1 MIGSVATTIVE
12 LIIPQSNPLS
22 NLKEDRATGK
32 VTVQHDYIKSHSVL
46 DLIEKYNSG
55 NLKPKVKQKVKNE
68 LVKRGGVVFN

>member
-1 MIGSVATTIVE
+1 MAIKLTKS
-12 LIIPQSNPLS
+12 QSIR
-22 NLKEDRATGK
+22 DRNTGK
-32 VTVQHDYIKSHSVL
+32 VTVQHDYVKSYSVL

>member
-1 MIGSVATTIVE
+1 MAIKLTSS
-12 LIIPQSNPLS
+12 QSIR
-22 NLKEDRATGK
+22 DRATGK
-32 VTVQHDYIKSHSVL
+32 VTIQHDYIKSHSVL

>member
-1 MIGSVATTIVE
+1 MAIKLTSS
-12 LIIPQSNPLS
+12 QSIR
-22 NLKEDRATGK
+22 DRATGK

>member
-1 MIGSVATTIVE
+1 MAIKLTKS
-12 LIIPQSNPLS
+12 QSIR
-22 NLKEDRATGK
+22 DRNTGK
-32 VTVQHDYIKSHSVL
+32 VTVQHDYVKSDSVL

>member
-1 MIGSVATTIVE
+1 MAIKLTKS
-12 LIIPQSNPLS
+12 QSIR
-22 NLKEDRATGK
+22 DRNTGK
-32 VTVQHDYIKSHSVL
+32 VTVQHDYVKSHPVL